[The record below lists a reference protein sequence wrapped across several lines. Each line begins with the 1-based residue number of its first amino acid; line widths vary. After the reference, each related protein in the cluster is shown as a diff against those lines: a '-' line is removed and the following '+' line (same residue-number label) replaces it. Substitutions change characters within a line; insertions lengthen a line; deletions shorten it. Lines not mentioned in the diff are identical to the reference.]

1 MGSMAGL
8 LLLRSPGCWRTR
20 GASLWIRISTYC
32 LAPRVGQ
39 LDTVEDFQ
47 MKLTDLQHAEFKVL
61 TRPLIEW
68 LNANFNPH
76 VKVIVEVTGAELT
89 TGVACYTTDD
99 FIRDF

>member
-1 MGSMAGL
+1 
-8 LLLRSPGCWRTR
+8 
-20 GASLWIRISTYC
+20 
-32 LAPRVGQ
+32 
-39 LDTVEDFQ
+39 
-47 MKLTDLQHAEFKVL
+47 MKTLSNEQREEFEAL
-61 TRPLIEW
+61 TRPVIEW